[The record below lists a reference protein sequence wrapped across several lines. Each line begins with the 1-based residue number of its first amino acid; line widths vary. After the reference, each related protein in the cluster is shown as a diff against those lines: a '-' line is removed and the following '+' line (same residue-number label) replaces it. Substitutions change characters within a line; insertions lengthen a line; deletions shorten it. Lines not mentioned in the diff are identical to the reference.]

1 MRMKMKESL
10 YPNCFR
16 RFLLP
21 LVAVCVLMLFCTG
34 CVTRSVIYEL
44 GTTNTAFTDHIFMP
58 SYGAWR
64 N

>member
-1 MRMKMKESL
+1 MRTKMKESL
-10 YPNCFR
+10 FPNR
-16 RFLLP
+16 LLRSLLP
-21 LVAVCVLMLFCTG
+21 LVAVCVLMLSGTG